1 MQGQTIYFQL
11 LGTARFAS
19 PLNVWDFTKQMSVI
33 KYNKKSLLKCAKDI
47 EAFAKAE
54 LLEAH
59 AKSIE
64 IRRMDK

>member
-1 MQGQTIYFQL
+1 
-11 LGTARFAS
+11 
-19 PLNVWDFTKQMSVI
+19 MSVI